1 MTKHKKSG
9 KSIVAYSLVL
19 LLLLSCTPTT
29 KLKYVQ
35 NKGDNVNKNQYFN
48 DRSEKTIQ
56 PYDYLYIKIYSLDEQ
71 TNYVFG
77 DNQYGTYETELIS
90 YTVDDAGNINFPF
103 VGEIN
108 VKDLTINEAKTA
120 IEKALE
126 RYLNNVSVR
135 VRFVS
140 NKITVLGEVNN
151 PGQYSFY
158 DEKINIFQAM
168 GFASGITPYGNKTR
182 ITLIREKDNDIKYY
196 YLNLTDKEIVA
207 SDFYYLLPNDIIIIN
222 PINAKYR
229 ELRTYSLSLT
239 SAILSTLSTLAT
251 LYVLVN
257 NLK

>member
-1 MTKHKKSG
+1 MTKHRKSW
-9 KSIVAYSLVL
+9 KRIVASSLVVL
-19 LLLLSCTPTT
+19 LMISCTPTS

-35 NKGDNVNKNQYFN
+35 NKGENANKNQYFN

-71 TNYVFG
+71 TNFVFG
-77 DNQYGTYETELIS
+77 ENQYGTYATELIS

-103 VGEIN
+103 VGEIK
-108 VKDLTINEAKTA
+108 VKDLTTNEAKIE

-140 NKITVLGEVNN
+140 NKITVLGEANN
-151 PGQYSFY
+151 PGHYSFY
-158 DEKINIFQAM
+158 DEKVNIFQAL
-168 GFASGITPYGNKTR
+168 GFASGINPFGNKTDV
-182 ITLIREKDNDIKYY
+182 TLIREKDNNIKYY
-196 YLNLTDKEIVA
+196 YIDLTDKGIVA
-207 SDFYYLLPNDIIIIN
+207 SEFYYLLPNDILIVS

-239 SAILSTLSTLAT
+239 SAILSTLVTLAT
-251 LYVLVN
+251 LYVLIN
-257 NLK
+257 Q

>member
-1 MTKHKKSG
+1 MTKHRKSW
-9 KSIVAYSLVL
+9 KRIVASSLVVL
-19 LLLLSCTPTT
+19 LMISCTPTS

-35 NKGDNVNKNQYFN
+35 NKGENANKNQYFN

-71 TNYVFG
+71 TNFVFG
-77 DNQYGTYETELIS
+77 ENQYGTYATELIS

-103 VGEIN
+103 VGEIK
-108 VKDLTINEAKTA
+108 VKDLTTNEAKIE

-140 NKITVLGEVNN
+140 NKITVLGEANN
-151 PGQYSFY
+151 PGHYSFY
-158 DEKINIFQAM
+158 DEKVNIFQAL
-168 GFASGITPYGNKTR
+168 GFASGINPFGNMTDV
-182 ITLIREKDNDIKYY
+182 TLIREKDNNIKYY
-196 YLNLTDKEIVA
+196 YIDLTDKDIVA
-207 SDFYYLLPNDIIIIN
+207 SEFYYLLPNDILIVS

-239 SAILSTLSTLAT
+239 SAILSTLVTLAT
-251 LYVLVN
+251 LYVLIN
-257 NLK
+257 Q